1 MTQKQ
6 YDELVKLMDSI
17 EFIDKELIN
26 DNKFIT
32 KINEILNINPI
43 FNPYQLYPNGG
54 DKRQCPEPYELLEIR
69 YDGTDD
75 KYDPYKINIPKEYK
89 FTGVD
94 KMKFVTKDESVATH
108 IYSQSPVISKETQDA
123 LVEMSIGIYDE
134 PSQARYTNI
143 HNL

>member
-43 FNPYQLYPNGG
+43 LNPYPLYPNGG
-54 DKRQCPEPYELLEIR
+54 DKRQCPEPYESPVIR
-69 YDGTDD
+69 YDGVDN
-75 KYDPYKINIPKEYK
+75 KYDPYKINIPEEYK

-94 KMKFVTKDESVATH
+94 KMKYVTKDEPVTTH
-108 IYSQSPVISKETQDA
+108 TYSQSPTISKETQDA

-134 PSQARYTNI
+134 PSQVRYTNI
-143 HNL
+143 HNP